1 MPDGHALQPVTKGL
15 VCDRRRKGRPVFN
28 VALPAQQMGWDMTV
42 VLLVIFVGLAAAA
55 LWLVLQDLA
64 FLGFACAALSCVPLL
79 LAANQQGAAIASVAI
94 LGPIAALGII
104 LDTLR
109 RSH

>member
-1 MPDGHALQPVTKGL
+1 MCH
-15 VCDRRRKGRPVFN
+15 
-28 VALPAQQMGWDMTV
+28 VAIPETSD
-42 VLLVIFVGLAAAA
+42 
-55 LWLVLQDLA
+55 
-64 FLGFACAALSCVPLL
+64 
-79 LAANQQGAAIASVAI
+79 AIASVAI